1 MVYTSSIEGV
11 QYSLDEL
18 VGLEHIE
25 DQEANH
31 PEDTWPACT
40 FIRSICVAAAVILV
54 QDTK

>member
-31 PEDTWPACT
+31 PEDTWQPAH
-40 FIRSICVAAAVILV
+40 S
-54 QDTK
+54 